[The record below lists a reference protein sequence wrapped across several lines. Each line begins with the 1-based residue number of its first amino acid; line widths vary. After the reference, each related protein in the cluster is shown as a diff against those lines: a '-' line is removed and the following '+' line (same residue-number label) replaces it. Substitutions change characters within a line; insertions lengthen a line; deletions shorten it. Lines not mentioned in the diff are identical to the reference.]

1 MKTKAVKLN
10 EIVIDAGTQQRE
22 NINDAAVEEYAEALR
37 CGAKFPAV
45 SLFFDGARYYL
56 ADGFHRYWA
65 HKAVEGMLDILAD
78 VYEGTKR
85 EAVLFSASAN
95 GAHGIRLSNSDKRK
109 SVLVLLLDKEWSQW
123 SDNQIA
129 KHCHVTQPFVSKL
142 RKEFSPQ
149 GVITVI
155 TPPRKPNKDAGV
167 TFELPKKEATDQDE
181 TYTETDH
188 LIDQLRGSVSTL
200 SEENDRLANIAA
212 AKVFD
217 GSDEDRA
224 ELLGRLDSLVAEN
237 KQLRIELDA
246 VKSSRDGYQRENAQL
261 KNQLRMQRKQL
272 GMAA

>member
-1 MKTKAVKLN
+1 MKTKAVKLS

-37 CGAKFPAV
+37 CGSKFPAV

-56 ADGFHRYWA
+56 ADGFHRYHA
-65 HKAVEGMLDILAD
+65 HKAVEGMQDILAD

-95 GAHGIRLSNSDKRK
+95 GAHGIRLSNADKRK

-142 RKEFSPQ
+142 RKELSPQ
-149 GVITVI
+149 GGITVI
-155 TPPRKPNKDAGV
+155 TPPRKPNKDEGV
-167 TFELPKKEATDQDE
+167 TFELPKKEAVDQDE

-212 AKVFD
+212 TQVFE

-224 ELLGRLDSLVAEN
+224 ALLGRLDSLVAEN

>member
-1 MKTKAVKLN
+1 MKTKAVKLS

-22 NINDAAVEEYAEALR
+22 SINDVVVEEYAEALR

-45 SLFFDGARYYL
+45 TLYFDGVSYYL
-56 ADGFHRYWA
+56 ADGFHRYHA
-65 HKAVEGMLDILAD
+65 HKTVEGMQDILAD

-85 EAVLFSASAN
+85 DAVLFSASAN
-95 GAHGIRLSNSDKRK
+95 GAHGIRLSNADKRK

-123 SDNQIA
+123 SDSKIA
-129 KHCHVTQPFVSKL
+129 KHCHVTQPFVGKV
-142 RKEFSPQ
+142 RKELNPQ
-149 GVITVI
+149 GGITVI
-155 TPPRKPNKDAGV
+155 PHATKPNNDGASIS
-167 TFELPKKEATDQDE
+167 ELPKKEAANEDE

-212 AKVFD
+212 TQVFE

-224 ELLGRLDSLVAEN
+224 ALLGRLDSLVAEN

-246 VKSSRDGYQRENAQL
+246 VKSSRDSYQRENAQL

>member
-1 MKTKAVKLN
+1 MKTKAVKLS

-56 ADGFHRYWA
+56 ADGFHRYHA

-129 KHCHVTQPFVSKL
+129 KHCHVTHPFVGKI
-142 RKEFSPQ
+142 RKELSPKE
-149 GVITVI
+149 VVTVT
-155 TPPRKPNKDAGV
+155 TPPLKPNNDGAIV
-167 TFELPKKEATDQDE
+167 SELPKKEAADQE
-181 TYTETDH
+181 EIYTETDH
-188 LIDQLRGSVSTL
+188 IIDQLRGSVSTL

-212 AKVFD
+212 AKVFA
-217 GSDEDRA
+217 GSDEERG
-224 ELLGRLDSLVAEN
+224 ELLNRLDALVTEN
-237 KQLRIELDA
+237 RQLRIELDA

-272 GMAA
+272 GLAA

>member
-1 MKTKAVKLN
+1 MKTKAVKLS

-56 ADGFHRYWA
+56 ADGFHRYHA
-65 HKAVEGMLDILAD
+65 HKAVEGMQDILAD

-129 KHCHVTQPFVSKL
+129 KHCHVTHPFVGKI
-142 RKEFSPQ
+142 RKELIPKE
-149 GVITVI
+149 VVTVT
-155 TPPRKPNKDAGV
+155 TPATKPNNDGV
-167 TFELPKKEATDQDE
+167 SFSELPKKEADNEDE

-212 AKVFD
+212 TQVFD

-224 ELLGRLDSLVAEN
+224 ALLGRLDHLVAEN

-272 GMAA
+272 GIAA